1 MAQARL
7 AETKLRLVFEAGMD
21 DKGNPLT
28 KAKTFNNINRLAT
41 ADQLY
46 QTAQAITVLCNDPI
60 SRVEKADSSDIL
72 G

>member
-21 DKGNPLT
+21 EKGNPLT
-28 KAKTFNNINRLAT
+28 KAKAFNNINSMAT

-46 QTAQAITVLCNDPI
+46 QTAQAIIDLCSDPI
-60 SRVEKADSSDIL
+60 SRIERADSSDIL

>member
-7 AETKLRLVFEAGMD
+7 AKSNLRLVFEAGMD
-21 DKGNPLT
+21 EKGHLLT
-28 KAKTFNNINRLAT
+28 KAKTFNNISSLAT

-46 QTAQAITVLCNDPI
+46 QTAQAIIVLCNDPI
-60 SRVEKADSSDIL
+60 SRIERADSSDIL